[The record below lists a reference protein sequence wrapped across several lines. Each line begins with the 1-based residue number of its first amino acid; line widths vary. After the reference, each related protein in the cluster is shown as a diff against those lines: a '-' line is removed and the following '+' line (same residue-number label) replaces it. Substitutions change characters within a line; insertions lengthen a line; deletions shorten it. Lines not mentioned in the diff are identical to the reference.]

1 MPLTIFNLST
11 VDHLYIGKDTVIAF
25 AEQPVLE
32 TYNIEL
38 ASEDKIKEHLAKPRN
53 WVPQRHETLPEIPH
67 DTAFLCSP
75 ADVPGPHKVQ
85 LQDKDI
91 TTDIR
96 QKFEELCDEYG
107 EAFSKNNEDIGRTK
121 LVKMDI
127 DTGDSPPVSSRPYT
141 LPLKHYEWVQRE
153 IESLEHADVI
163 TKSMSKWASPIV
175 IVPKKSA
182 PGEPLKRRLCVDF
195 RKVNELQQ
203 EVITAGKTKGQIS
216 IHPLPKIDEMYAKLK
231 GAKVFSTID
240 LRSGYHHIA
249 LRKSSRAKTAFVTPF
264 GKYEFLMVPFGLA
277 QAPAYFQLLMNKI
290 LKGLKFA
297 MTYLDDIIIFSQD
310 ELQHLEHLEIV
321 FSCLREAGLKMKH
334 SKCDFF
340 KSEIHYLGH
349 LISPE
354 GISPLP
360 NKLDSI
366 KHMPNSTKEIKQFL
380 GLTGYYRKFV
390 PRFADISRPLTTLTK
405 KDVKFKWTSA
415 CQKSFKLLKEAL
427 CGESVLKYADT
438 SKPYTLYTD
447 ASKYGWAGVLTQ
459 PHITTIDDKSTT
471 TDHPIAFVSGLFR
484 GSQLNWAALTKEAF
498 AIYMSVKKLLFYLT
512 DAQILLRSDHKPLEK
527 FLLKN
532 TLNSKVNNW
541 AMELEAFNIQF
552 DYIKGSSNILAD
564 TLSRLIAI
572 DPDTPTTPEE
582 PGYEFGYAIFEE
594 FPKVKTKTYEVNEVI
609 VGTDTEIFKNNPE
622 LQNSLQC
629 IENPIAPQRLKK
641 LQQQDPNIKIL
652 KCKLQN
658 NRLDKEYY
666 SLDENELLT
675 RKVIDGGHKFR
686 AIYLPSVLIFQV
698 LRTAHDD
705 LGHNGFPRT
714 YAALKRVFFWKG
726 MEEDIRKHCKTCATC
741 QLHKLENV
749 KFERKIFKP
758 SLQPMDFICMDL
770 IGEFHPPTSHGH
782 HYVLTAVCM
791 LTGFTW
797 CVPLKTKTAEEVAK
811 VYMDHIYCNFGGS
824 IKILT
829 DNETEFKNKLFKEVV
844 SKLGTE
850 FSIHSPSYR
859 PQSNGKIE
867 GFHRFLKMCIGKHI
881 NYGLGWDELTPMA
894 TACYNF
900 FPNCSAR
907 ESAFFVMFGRDP
919 INKLNM
925 LLHSARR
932 YFHDDNG
939 LPNLEALKNIYQVV
953 AQQLLNSREQYMKK
967 HHNQQ
972 RSESPVQ
979 AGDLILIKDN
989 TAKSFEPLYKGNYR
1003 VVKVHGN
1010 NVEIRDYRGNISMV
1024 HITDEKK
1031 ITLTEQ
1037 VADEYE
1043 KLGKE
1048 GRFSKKCI
1056 PRGYIPDFDW
1066 TTIHQSQDQPIKPI
1080 QQQDPTEGTTTPA
1093 APTEVEGP
1101 PSSHLRSKTKQ
1112 QHTSHKQEQPERNP
1126 TRMDPSECNP
1136 AEIEVNSI
1144 DITPKSYS
1152 WMRLTQFLSYS
1163 GKTIDN
1169 SAPVSLP

>member
-38 ASEDKIKEHLAKPRN
+38 ASEDKIKEHLAKPQN
-53 WVPQRHETLPEIPH
+53 WVPQRHQTLHEIPH
-67 DTAFLCSP
+67 DTAFICSP

-96 QKFEELCDEYG
+96 QKFEELCEEYG
-107 EAFSKNNEDIGRTK
+107 EAFSRNNEDIGRTN
-121 LVKMDI
+121 LVKM
-127 DTGDSPPVSSRPYT
+127 DSPPVSSRPYT

-153 IESLEHADVI
+153 IESLERAGVT

-175 IVPKKSA
+175 VVPKKSA
-182 PGEPLKRRLCVDF
+182 PREPLKRRLCVDF

-216 IHPLPKIDEMYAKLK
+216 IHPLPKINEMYAKLK

-249 LRKSSRAKTAFVTPF
+249 LGKNSRAKTTFVTPF

-277 QAPAYFQLLMNKI
+277 QAPAYFQLLMNKV

-321 FSCLREAGLKMKH
+321 FSCLQEAGLKMKR

-340 KSEIHYLGH
+340 KNEIHYLGH

-360 NKLDSI
+360 NKLYSI
-366 KHMPNSTKEIKQFL
+366 KHMPVPNSVKEIKQFL

-415 CQKSFKLLKEAL
+415 CQKSFELLKEAL
-427 CGESVLKYADT
+427 CGEPVLKYADT

-459 PHITTIDDKSTT
+459 PHIMTIDGKSTT
-471 TDHPIAFVSGLFR
+471 TDHPVAFVNGLFR
-484 GSQLNWAALTKEAF
+484 GSQLNLAALRKEAF
-498 AIYMSVKKLLFYLT
+498 AIDMSVKKLSFYLT

-527 FLLKN
+527 FLLIK

-572 DPDTPTTPEE
+572 DPDTPTMPEE

-594 FPKVKTKTYEVNEVI
+594 FLKVQTKTYEVNEVI
-609 VGTDTEIFKNNPE
+609 VGTDIEIIKNNPE

-629 IENPIAPQRLKK
+629 IQNPIAPQRLKK
-641 LQQQDPNIKIL
+641 LQQQDPNIEIL
-652 KCKLQN
+652 KRKLQN

-675 RKVIDGGHKFR
+675 RKVIDGGHEFR
-686 AIYLPSVLIFQV
+686 AIYLPSILIFQV

-714 YAALKRVFFWKG
+714 YAALK
-726 MEEDIRKHCKTCATC
+726 
-741 QLHKLENV
+741 
-749 KFERKIFKP
+749 
-758 SLQPMDFICMDL
+758 
-770 IGEFHPPTSHGH
+770 
-782 HYVLTAVCM
+782 
-791 LTGFTW
+791 
-797 CVPLKTKTAEEVAK
+797 
-811 VYMDHIYCNFGGS
+811 
-824 IKILT
+824 
-829 DNETEFKNKLFKEVV
+829 
-844 SKLGTE
+844 
-850 FSIHSPSYR
+850 
-859 PQSNGKIE
+859 
-867 GFHRFLKMCIGKHI
+867 
-881 NYGLGWDELTPMA
+881 
-894 TACYNF
+894 
-900 FPNCSAR
+900 
-907 ESAFFVMFGRDP
+907 
-919 INKLNM
+919 
-925 LLHSARR
+925 
-932 YFHDDNG
+932 
-939 LPNLEALKNIYQVV
+939 
-953 AQQLLNSREQYMKK
+953 
-967 HHNQQ
+967 
-972 RSESPVQ
+972 
-979 AGDLILIKDN
+979 
-989 TAKSFEPLYKGNYR
+989 
-1003 VVKVHGN
+1003 
-1010 NVEIRDYRGNISMV
+1010 
-1024 HITDEKK
+1024 
-1031 ITLTEQ
+1031 
-1037 VADEYE
+1037 
-1043 KLGKE
+1043 
-1048 GRFSKKCI
+1048 
-1056 PRGYIPDFDW
+1056 
-1066 TTIHQSQDQPIKPI
+1066 
-1080 QQQDPTEGTTTPA
+1080 
-1093 APTEVEGP
+1093 
-1101 PSSHLRSKTKQ
+1101 
-1112 QHTSHKQEQPERNP
+1112 
-1126 TRMDPSECNP
+1126 
-1136 AEIEVNSI
+1136 
-1144 DITPKSYS
+1144 
-1152 WMRLTQFLSYS
+1152 
-1163 GKTIDN
+1163 
-1169 SAPVSLP
+1169 

>member
-1 MPLTIFNLST
+1 MRHSTVQKKIQRTSKNNHNNDYPPSMLQKNIFPPFTHLHPGNWTALYDTGTSTSLINYSAYVSLGQDLDKGYQPFVKNASGEDMGALGQVTCTFTINDQPFTQSFIVCRHMQQPVILGTDFTSTNFVGIIWTREGTRKMIRSYGSTVMELPDTTSGVPLVLVRSIKIRPGGNLEVLLECTRQLTDQMDIKIDTGFHHKIPNIYIPPSCINNPHNKYNPRYMPLTIFNLST

-38 ASEDKIKEHLAKPRN
+38 ASEDKIKEHLAKPQN
-53 WVPQRHETLPEIPH
+53 WVPQRHETLCEIPH

-75 ADVPGPHKVQ
+75 ADVPGPRKVQ

-91 TTDIR
+91 ATDIR
-96 QKFEELCDEYG
+96 QKFEELCEEYG
-107 EAFSKNNEDIGRTK
+107 EAFSKNNEDISRTK

-127 DTGDSPPVSSRPYT
+127 DTGDSPPVSSRPFT

-153 IESLEHADVI
+153 IESLECAGVI

-175 IVPKKSA
+175 VVPKKSA

-231 GAKVFSTID
+231 GAQVFSTID

-249 LRKSSRAKTAFVTPF
+249 LGKSSRAKTTFVTPF

-277 QAPAYFQLLMNKI
+277 QAPAYFQLLMNKV

-321 FSCLREAGLKMKH
+321 FSHLQEAGLKMKH

-340 KSEIHYLGH
+340 KSKIHYLGH

-360 NKLDSI
+360 NNLDSI
-366 KHMPNSTKEIKQFL
+366 RHMPVPNSAKEIKQFL

-390 PRFADISRPLTTLTK
+390 PRFADISRPLITLMK
-405 KDVKFKWTSA
+405 KDAKFEWTSA
-415 CQKSFKLLKEAL
+415 CQ
-427 CGESVLKYADT
+427 CGEPVLKYADT

-459 PHITTIDDKSTT
+459 PHTTTIDGKSTT
-471 TDHPIAFVSGLFR
+471 TDHPVAFVSGLFR

-498 AIYMSVKKLLFYLT
+498 AIYMSVKKLSFYLT

-541 AMELEAFNIQF
+541 AMKLEAFNIWF
-552 DYIKGSSNILAD
+552 DYIKGSSNILVD

-594 FPKVKTKTYEVNEVI
+594 FPKVQTKTYKVNEVI
-609 VGTDTEIFKNNPE
+609 VGTDTEIIKKDPE
-622 LQNSLQC
+622 LQNCLQC
-629 IENPIAPQRLKK
+629 IQNPIAPQRLKK
-641 LQQQDPNIKIL
+641 LQQQDPNIEIL

-675 RKVIDGGHKFR
+675 RKVIDGGHEFR

-714 YAALKRVFFWKG
+714 YAALK
-726 MEEDIRKHCKTCATC
+726 
-741 QLHKLENV
+741 
-749 KFERKIFKP
+749 
-758 SLQPMDFICMDL
+758 
-770 IGEFHPPTSHGH
+770 
-782 HYVLTAVCM
+782 
-791 LTGFTW
+791 
-797 CVPLKTKTAEEVAK
+797 
-811 VYMDHIYCNFGGS
+811 
-824 IKILT
+824 
-829 DNETEFKNKLFKEVV
+829 
-844 SKLGTE
+844 
-850 FSIHSPSYR
+850 
-859 PQSNGKIE
+859 
-867 GFHRFLKMCIGKHI
+867 
-881 NYGLGWDELTPMA
+881 
-894 TACYNF
+894 
-900 FPNCSAR
+900 
-907 ESAFFVMFGRDP
+907 
-919 INKLNM
+919 
-925 LLHSARR
+925 
-932 YFHDDNG
+932 
-939 LPNLEALKNIYQVV
+939 
-953 AQQLLNSREQYMKK
+953 
-967 HHNQQ
+967 
-972 RSESPVQ
+972 
-979 AGDLILIKDN
+979 
-989 TAKSFEPLYKGNYR
+989 
-1003 VVKVHGN
+1003 
-1010 NVEIRDYRGNISMV
+1010 
-1024 HITDEKK
+1024 
-1031 ITLTEQ
+1031 
-1037 VADEYE
+1037 
-1043 KLGKE
+1043 
-1048 GRFSKKCI
+1048 
-1056 PRGYIPDFDW
+1056 
-1066 TTIHQSQDQPIKPI
+1066 
-1080 QQQDPTEGTTTPA
+1080 
-1093 APTEVEGP
+1093 
-1101 PSSHLRSKTKQ
+1101 
-1112 QHTSHKQEQPERNP
+1112 
-1126 TRMDPSECNP
+1126 
-1136 AEIEVNSI
+1136 
-1144 DITPKSYS
+1144 
-1152 WMRLTQFLSYS
+1152 
-1163 GKTIDN
+1163 
-1169 SAPVSLP
+1169 